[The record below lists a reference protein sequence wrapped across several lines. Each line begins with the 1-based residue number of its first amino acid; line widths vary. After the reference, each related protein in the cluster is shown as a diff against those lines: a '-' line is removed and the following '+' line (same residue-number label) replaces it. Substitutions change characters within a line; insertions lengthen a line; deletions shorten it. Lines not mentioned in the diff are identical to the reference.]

1 MDNVFTVNAAYVTAI
16 AAILAPTITAL
27 IHSIKEFQIAKMNS
41 TVSTR
46 LELCEK
52 FSDAYSKCQS
62 SFCPSCPFQTC
73 KSSIEKWCI

>member
-52 FSDAYSKCQS
+52 FSDAYSKPIWFRKNRICSHFLQKH
-62 SFCPSCPFQTC
+62 Q
-73 KSSIEKWCI
+73 

>member
-52 FSDAYSKCQS
+52 FSDTYSKCQYGS
-62 SFCPSCPFQTC
+62 
-73 KSSIEKWCI
+73 EKKQDMLSLFTKTPIN